1 MMEGIRRRAAAIAVA
16 LTLGAGIAHADDF
29 NISPGRLGEVAA
41 ALGLQAGV
49 TVTVTEPDVADQH
62 SAGVSGKL
70 SLQDA
75 LNRVLQGTNAEAVFY
90 DRSIIRIVRK
100 HPAPPAKQPE
110 RAAAPASIEPLA
122 EVVVTA
128 SKQNMSADTYPGS
141 VKVITLDPGWTAA
154 HAADGTGAITQLLP
168 TLSSTDLGPGRDK
181 LFIRGVADSSFNG
194 PTQATAGQYLGDVRL
209 NYNAPDPDLN
219 LYDMKRVEVLVG
231 PQGTL
236 YGAGSLGGII
246 RLVPNEP
253 DAAENAAN
261 ISTGLSTTRFG
272 GLSRDGAAM
281 LNTPL
286 LEDEVGLRL
295 VVYGER
301 DGGYIDDTE
310 RGLNDINT
318 TASYGGRL
326 TLRVVELSK
335 WTLDF
340 GAVLQNI
347 NSADAQYTLSDD
359 PPLTR
364 GSAIPQPFSNDY
376 RVGYISARRAVGDT
390 AELVSTTST
399 VWQGLRTVFDA
410 TGYDGPPTPAR
421 FVEDNDITL
430 YSHETRVAGGGAGAP
445 WVAGFTSFFSSS
457 VLARTLGSLNAPVQI
472 AGVTNTQSE
481 AALFGQISHPLT
493 RTLTGT
499 IGERLTFATS
509 TGSLTNATPGESD
522 TSSRDSVR
530 PSATLALDWHPG
542 GLFSAFFHYQQGYRA
557 GGLAVAPSGSSVESQ
572 KFAADDL
579 NMDEIGIRLGREGYD
594 RLLVHTAVFAAN
606 WQNMQADLV
615 DASGLPYTAN
625 IGLGRIYGV
634 DTDLTW
640 QPSPDFTLSAAV
652 FVNDSKLVSPEP
664 QFATDGPQTLPN
676 IARNGGRLAVQWHQA
691 TALGGL
697 STETSVRY
705 VGKSMLGVGPL
716 LDIPQGN
723 YFVVDADAR
732 LDFGRLTLS
741 LNLDNIAD
749 ARANTFAFGNPFGLT
764 QRNQMTPLQP
774 RTLRLGVETR
784 F

>member
-1 MMEGIRRRAAAIAVA
+1 MAGFRSRAAAVAAA
-16 LTLGAGIAHADDF
+16 LTLGLADIAHADDF
-29 NISPGRLGEVAA
+29 KIPPGRLGEVAA

-49 TVTVTEPDVADQH
+49 TITVTEPEVADQH
-62 SAGVSGKL
+62 SDGVSGTL
-70 SLQDA
+70 SFKEA
-75 LNRVLQGTNAEAVFY
+75 LDRVLQGTNTEAIFY

-100 HPAPPAKQPE
+100 RPAPAAKKPE
-110 RAAAPASIEPLA
+110 QVPASASSEQIE

-128 SKQNMSADTYPGS
+128 TKQNMSIDTYPGS
-141 VKVITLDPGWTAA
+141 VKVITLDPGWTAD

-168 TLSSTDLGPGRDK
+168 TLSSTNLGPGRNK
-181 LFIRGVADSSFNG
+181 IFIRGLADSSFNG

-253 DAAENAAN
+253 DAEENSAN
-261 ISTGLSTTRFG
+261 VTTGLSTTQSG
-272 GLSRDGAAM
+272 TLSHDGAAM
-281 LNTPL
+281 LNAAL
-286 LEDEVGLRL
+286 LKDQVGLRL
-295 VVYGER
+295 VAYGER
-301 DGGYIDDTE
+301 DGGDIDDTE
-310 RGLNDINT
+310 RGLNEVNT

-326 TLRVVELSK
+326 TLRVANLLK

-340 GAVLQNI
+340 GAVIQNI
-347 NSADAQYTLSDD
+347 NNADAQYTLSGD

-376 RVGYISARRAVGDT
+376 RVGYISARRAIGDT

-410 TGYDGPPTPAR
+410 TGYDGTITPAR
-421 FVEDNDITL
+421 FVENNDITL
-430 YSHETRVAGGGAGAP
+430 YSHETRVAGGGPGAP
-445 WVAGFTSFFSSS
+445 WIGGFTSFFSTST
-457 VLARTLGSLNAPVQI
+457 LARTLGSLNAPLQI

-499 IGERLTFATS
+499 LGERLTFATS
-509 TGSLTNATPGESD
+509 TGTLNNATPGESEK
-522 TSSRDSVR
+522 SSRGSVR

-542 GLFSAFFHYQQGYRA
+542 GSFSAFFHYQQGYRA
-557 GGLAVAPSGSSVESQ
+557 GGLAVAPSGSSVASQ

-594 RLLVHTAVFAAN
+594 RLLVHAAVFGAY

-640 QPSPDFTLSAAV
+640 QPSPDFTLSLAA
-652 FVNDSKLVSPEP
+652 FVNDSKLTTPEP
-664 QFATDGPQTLPN
+664 EFATNGPQTLPN
-676 IARNGGRLAVQWHQA
+676 VSRNGGRLALRWHHQG
-691 TALGGL
+691 TLGGL
-697 STETSVRY
+697 STEASVRY
-705 VGKSMLGVGPL
+705 VGTSMLGVGPL

-723 YFVVDADAR
+723 YFVVDAGAR
-732 LDFGRLTLS
+732 LDLGKVTLS
-741 LNLDNIAD
+741 LNLANVGDV
-749 ARANTFAFGNPFGLT
+749 RANTFSFGDPFGLA

-774 RTLRLGVETR
+774 RTFRIGLETR
-784 F
+784 L